1 MRTCQ
6 ILMRKVIGTDWPPD
20 VINHRN
26 SEVSLEAI
34 FGECGI
40 SLQIEKVDTD
50 LASLPGGRS
59 FEVADLYVVL
69 EETRMPQHLPNMP
82 WCVTVLIV
90 PEISIA
96 LNYRYLSPFGLM
108 FDTKTTGTNQQTR
121 RGCAIAYNRVRTEPK
136 VFLRTLAHELG
147 HIFNLGHPGEDAEP
161 FSIDAINTL
170 MVPTKNLR
178 PPNRLPE
185 TIEFR
190 FSLLQCEWLK
200 SAPDDYVR
208 PGGFEY
214 GTRPANWPEAFI

>member
-1 MRTCQ
+1 MRTCK
-6 ILMRKVIGTDWPPD
+6 ILIYKVVGTEWPAD
-20 VINHRN
+20 VIAHRN
-26 SEVSLEAI
+26 SEVSLKTI

-40 SLQIEKVDTD
+40 ALQVEKVKDD
-50 LASLPGGRS
+50 LSGLPGGRS
-59 FEVADLYVVL
+59 FEIADLYAVL
-69 EETRMPQHLPNMP
+69 ETNRMQNLSDDLS
-82 WCVTVLIV
+82 WTATVLIV
-90 PEISIA
+90 PEILIA
-96 LNYRYLSPFGLM
+96 LNYRYLRPFGLM
-108 FDTKTTGTNQQTR
+108 FDTKTTGSNQQTR

-161 FSIDAINTL
+161 FSVDAINTL

-190 FSLLQCEWLK
+190 FSLLQREWLK

-214 GTRPANWPEAFI
+214 GTKPANWPEAFI

>member
-1 MRTCQ
+1 
-6 ILMRKVIGTDWPPD
+6 MRKVIGTDWPPD

-50 LASLPGGRS
+50 LAGLPGGRS
-59 FEVADLYVVL
+59 FEIADLYAVL
-69 EETRMPQHLPNMP
+69 EETLMQQHLPDMP

-96 LNYRYLSPFGLM
+96 LNYRYLRPFGLM
-108 FDTKTTGTNQQTR
+108 FDTKTTRSNQQTR
-121 RGCAIAYNRVRTEPK
+121 RGCAIAYNRLRTEPK

-147 HIFNLGHPGEDAEP
+147 HIFNLGHPGEDTEP
-161 FSIDAINTL
+161 FSVDAINTL

-190 FSLLQCEWLK
+190 FSLLQREWLK

>member
-1 MRTCQ
+1 
-6 ILMRKVIGTDWPPD
+6 MRKVIGTDWPPD
-20 VINHRN
+20 TVLHRN
-26 SEVSLEAI
+26 SEVSLEKI
-34 FGECGI
+34 FAACGI
-40 SLQIEKVDTD
+40 ALKIEKVNSD
-50 LASLPGGRS
+50 LPGLPGGRS
-59 FEVADLYVVL
+59 FEIADLYAML
-69 EETRMPQHLPNMP
+69 EATSMQEHLPVLP
-82 WCVTVLIV
+82 WIATVFIV
-90 PEISIA
+90 PEILITHD
-96 LNYRYLSPFGLM
+96 YRYRRPFGLM
-108 FDTKTTGTNQQTR
+108 FDTNTTEVRKQTR

-161 FSIDAINTL
+161 FSVDAINTL

-190 FSLLQCEWLK
+190 FSLLQREWLK

-214 GTRPANWPEAFI
+214 GTKPANWPEAFI